1 MERNEIL
8 KYAKALYK
16 YGQTFDKLKNELVAA
31 FPELRKND
39 DEKIRKALLRWLQ
52 SNSYTSI
59 AGISVEDI
67 RVWLE
72 SQGEQK
78 SIKNTWAPSEEQ
90 MKVLDEV
97 LTYAAQHEN
106 PYWNDYIFGTL
117 CDLIRQ
123 LKKIKEE

>member
-1 MERNEIL
+1 MKRNEIL
-8 KYAKALYK
+8 KHVKALYE
-16 YGQTFDKLKNELVAA
+16 YSQTSDKLKNELAIA

-39 DEKIRKALLRWLQ
+39 DEKIRKALI
-52 SNSYTSI
+52 NVFATHKDYEVYF
-59 AGISVEDI
+59 GVSVEDI

-72 SQGEQK
+72 SKGEQK
-78 SIKNTWAPSEEQ
+78 SIKTTWTPSEEQ
-90 MKVLDEV
+90 IKVLDEV

-123 LKKIKEE
+123 LKN